1 MKLKLTLALVVL
13 IPTIAMAQ
21 IKVMCEVPIEKL
33 GRSHD
38 MPVDEGVGEHAFK
51 YVTGQEAS
59 KAAPRATYGGNMGS
73 AQGQPTPS
81 LGTGFK

>member
-38 MPVDEGVGEHAFK
+38 MPVDEGVGEHAIKGVEQAYKRFP
-51 YVTGQEAS
+51 G
-59 KAAPRATYGGNMGS
+59 
-73 AQGQPTPS
+73 
-81 LGTGFK
+81 